1 MDDMRSKKVVIF
13 ATILLP
19 VLGLGAWLTAGH
31 LQLQHADTA
40 WTTHDYP
47 SASQSYALAAQ
58 LFFWRDDLK
67 ERAGIAAVAS
77 GDYSTAIT
85 HLERVDALSEQGWA
99 VLGFSYI
106 HTGNMRLAV
115 HAYERGLNEYDSY
128 VLYEALAQA
137 HDHEKDW
144 AAERVALE
152 QVVRLKAD
160 DAHAH
165 YRLGLL
171 LSFLETRSA
180 LGELDLASSLD
191 PEFDPAVQTLRAAL
205 TASSPDPSHRL
216 VLIGR
221 ALGLLQE
228 WDLAQAAFEKAVH
241 KDMENAEAWAWL
253 GEAIQQTGGDGRVEL
268 DKALSLDH
276 TSPNV
281 RALRGLYWNRQGKYP
296 QVLAEYLLAAEYD
309 PGNPAWRA
317 AIGDAYLKLGDLVSA
332 LGAYQRATELAPDES
347 TYWRLL
353 AVFCAEN
360 GVQVEDLGL
369 PAAERAVKLAPQDPQ
384 ALDALGFAYFS
395 SGRFTNAEKTL
406 MQAIRLAPEYLPAHL
421 HLAMNHLAQ
430 GNYPAAFNEL
440 TYVRDAD
447 KNGPNGLL
455 AQRLLAQYFP

>member
-1 MDDMRSKKVVIF
+1 MDDMRNKKVVIF
-13 ATILLP
+13 ATMLLP

-31 LQLQHADTA
+31 LQLQNAETA
-40 WTTHDYP
+40 WKSHDYA
-47 SASQSYALAAQ
+47 SASRSYAWAAQ
-58 LFFWRDDLK
+58 VFFWRDDLK
-67 ERAGIAAVAS
+67 ERAGFAAAAG
-77 GDYSTAIT
+77 GDFSTAIT
-85 HLERVDALSEQGWA
+85 HLERTDALSEQGWA
-99 VLGFSYI
+99 VLGFSYLNA
-106 HTGNMRLAV
+106 GNIRLAV
-115 HAYERGLNEYDSY
+115 HAYERGLNVYDSY
-128 VLYEALAQA
+128 ILYEALAQV
-137 HDHEKDW
+137 HDQQRDW
-144 AAERVALE
+144 VSERAALE

-171 LSFLETRSA
+171 LSFLETRDA
-180 LGELDLASSLD
+180 LAELNLASSLD

-205 TASSPDPSHRL
+205 TASSSSTSHRL
-216 VLIGR
+216 VLVGR

-228 WDLAQAAFEKAVH
+228 WNLAQAAFERAVNTDP
-241 KDMENAEAWAWL
+241 KNAEAWAWL
-253 GEAIQQTGGDGRVEL
+253 GEAKQQTGGDGRVEL
-268 DKALSLDH
+268 DNALSLDH

-281 RALRGLYWNRQGKYP
+281 RALRGMYWNRQGKYP

-317 AIGDAYLKLGDLVSA
+317 SIGDAYLKLGDLVSA
-332 LGAYQRATELAPDES
+332 LSAYQRAIELAPDES

-369 PAAERAVKLAPQDPQ
+369 PAAEQAVKLAPEDPQ

-406 MQAIRLAPEYLPAHL
+406 MDAIRLAPAYLPAHV

-440 TYVRDAD
+440 TYVRDTD